1 MRISGKIALAGV
13 SLLTLALPAHA
24 QDASADEGFNDDTIV
39 VQARRKEESIQD
51 VPVTVQAV
59 TAQEIQKLEI
69 RRLED
74 VVAVVP
80 GLQLERATNGS
91 QNKATM
97 RGVDFDATASGS
109 FTSVEFYRNDAV
121 TTAGNLFQALYDIGQ
136 IEVLRGP
143 QGTLR
148 GRASPSGSVTVTTRR
163 PDLSSIGGYV
173 SGSLAEDSNRNANG
187 AINVP
192 IIADKIAVRI
202 AGFYGSNNA
211 NEVTG
216 LTLAT
221 GARDNDIDDRTH
233 AIRASLRADPFDGLL
248 VLDFNYEGIDR
259 KTRTYDQV
267 ESRGFVDGSGIFTPV
282 SISSKDYLGIQAKP
296 STNDTTIKIY
306 NWQAQLNLAGQSLTY
321 VGARNTSDSF
331 TVAPQDAGGFFANPY
346 APFTAGGTPQQLAQL
361 TTTNTKQV
369 VHEVRLQNQER
380 LLGLFDYVAGYMQI
394 KSNSPTL
401 LYTTTASG
409 SAAGLTSIRLGGAL
423 RFRSDKEQSFFGNV
437 TAHLTENTEVSGGI
451 RRIEFE
457 RNSGLASAPRTSNLD
472 PNPSS
477 WPAVPQFALNDKKKA
492 TIYNVSAKQRFN
504 ENLMVYATYGTSF
517 RPGNVVVCSA
527 CLAFSDPLTPQI
539 TQFLSLPDEKSKSI
553 EVGVKTSALDNRL
566 RFNISAFRQ
575 KFNNF
580 PVRSATA
587 IMFIGATTPSV
598 RSGLFEF
605 VAPVKTTIKG
615 VEADLAFDVSDAFK
629 LSANLAY
636 ADGKIK
642 NGLFPCVDLNNDNVQ
657 DAANPTAA
665 DLLAHV
671 GAARIDTC
679 RSDGSPSSAPKLA
692 GTVQG
697 EYTRAVTASANGF
710 LRGLVTW
717 KGKSAGQSTNPVDSV
732 KAYALLNAYAG
743 VRDPDGAWELSVF
756 AKNLTNTH
764 RVLTRSGTRATTSL
778 SGSGAV
784 LNSNYYGITTTA
796 PREVG
801 VNLRIAFGSR

>member
-1 MRISGKIALAGV
+1 MRIAGKIALAGV

-97 RGVDFDATASGS
+97 RGVDFDATASGA

-121 TTAGNLFQALYDIGQ
+121 TSAGLLFQALYDIGQ

-163 PDLSSIGGYV
+163 PDLANVGGYV
-173 SGSLAEDSNRNANG
+173 SGSLAEDSNRNLNG

-192 IIADKIAVRI
+192 VIGDKLGIRV
-202 AGFYGSNNA
+202 AGFYGNNRA
-211 NEVTG
+211 NEITG
-216 LTLAT
+216 VTLAT
-221 GARDNDIDDRTH
+221 GARDTDIDDRTH
-233 AIRASLRADPFDGLL
+233 AIRASVRADPFDGLL
-248 VLDFNYEGIDR
+248 MLDFNYETIDR
-259 KTRTYDQV
+259 ETRTYDQA
-267 ESRGFVDGSGIFTPV
+267 ESRGFVDGSGINGPV
-282 SISSKDYLGIQAKP
+282 TISSKDHLGIQARP
-296 STNDTTIKIY
+296 STNETTIKLY

-321 VGARNTSDSF
+321 VGAHNASDSF
-331 TVAPQDAGGFFANPY
+331 TLAPQDSGGFFANPF
-346 APFTAGGTPQQLAQL
+346 APFVAGGTPQQLAQL
-361 TTTNTKQV
+361 TTTGTKQT
-369 VHEVRLQNQER
+369 VHEIRLQNQER
-380 LLGLFDYVAGYMQI
+380 ILGMFDYVAGYMQI
-394 KSNSPTL
+394 KSSSPTL

-409 SAAGLTSIRLGGAL
+409 SAAGLTSVRLGGAL
-423 RFRSDKEQSFFGNV
+423 RFRSDKEQSFFGNL
-437 TAHLTENTEVSGGI
+437 TAHLGEDTEVSGGI
-451 RRIEFE
+451 RRIKFK

-472 PNPSS
+472 PTPSS
-477 WPAVPQFALNDKKKA
+477 WPTVPQFALNDSIKA
-492 TIYNVSAKQRFN
+492 TIYSASAKHRFS
-504 ENLMVYATYGTSF
+504 ENLMVYATFGTSF

-527 CLAFSDPLTPQI
+527 CLAFSEPLTPQI
-539 TQFLSLPDEKSKSI
+539 TQFLNLPNEKSKSFEI
-553 EVGVKTSALDNRL
+553 GIKTSALDNRL
-566 RFNISAFRQ
+566 RFNVSAFHQ

-587 IMFIGATTPSV
+587 IQFIGATSPAATA
-598 RSGLFEF
+598 GQFEF

-629 LSANLAY
+629 LSANVAY

-657 DAANPTAA
+657 DASSPTAA
-665 DLLAHV
+665 DLFAHV

-692 GTVQG
+692 GSVQG
-697 EYTRAVTASANGF
+697 EYAAAVTDSAEGF

-743 VRDPDGAWELSVF
+743 VRDPDGAWELALF
-756 AKNLTNTH
+756 AKNLTDTH
-764 RVLTRSGTRATTSL
+764 RVLTRSGSRLATSL
-778 SGSGAV
+778 AGSRTT
-784 LNSNYYGITTTA
+784 LNSEYYGITTTA